1 MSPEQGNT
9 DEDGFKEAR
18 YESRHVHQ
26 VYDKIATHFSAT
38 RYKPWPIVEKFLNSL
53 PLGAVGLDMGCG
65 NGKYL
70 NINPNIFI
78 LGSDRCGRLVEIAQ
92 QHAASQDVVNA
103 DIMDPPYRPS
113 TFDFALSIAVI
124 HHLSTARR
132 RIEAIASILGLLKPG
147 GEGKALV
154 YVWALEQ
161 RTSRRGWDENSN
173 QDVLVP
179 WVLGKQFKESQPA
192 ETDSFPQKTAN
203 DEPILRFYHL
213 YKKGELESDVKSAGG
228 KIIAAGYEKDNWWAV
243 FDRA

>member
-154 YVWALEQ
+154 KQ
-161 RTSRRGWDENSN
+161 PTTSLSCGSIISIKRGNWKVMLSRQGERSSLLDMRKIT
-173 QDVLVP
+173 
-179 WVLGKQFKESQPA
+179 GGQFL
-192 ETDSFPQKTAN
+192 T
-203 DEPILRFYHL
+203 
-213 YKKGELESDVKSAGG
+213 ELE
-228 KIIAAGYEKDNWWAV
+228 NWRK
-243 FDRA
+243 FNISPCEGLST